1 MASPLFSSRC
11 TTLALRTILLIVGL
25 CAPVVQQCSSASFA
39 ADPSSQQSIPTS
51 AASRT
56 PQKVTRYTLPP
67 DRLRQAV
74 ELARS
79 GDELYFTEFGVTILL
94 LVILLKTG
102 VVARFSSW
110 AERSS
115 RFRILQASIFA
126 ALLLGALALSVL
138 PLHAWGHVLGM
149 RYNLSVEGWGPWL
162 LDWCK
167 GQAIAI
173 AIGAFAAWIVGGLL
187 RRSPRRWWFVA
198 WLIALPLIVFA
209 ALLEP
214 VVVEPLFYKFE
225 PLAASHPKLA
235 LQIQELATRAGAQI
249 PQDHMYEML
258 ASQKLNELNAYVT
271 GIGASKRVVVWDT
284 LFAHMT
290 EDEILLVVGHELGHY
305 VLGHVWKGIAASAA
319 GLFFGLWFLAAALR
333 WTVRRWGSGWR
344 ILDLNGWGALGVLW
358 LLGSLLLFLSTPLDS
373 AVSRYVEHQADVF
386 GLEITHGV
394 VPDASQVAAQ
404 SDQILGEVDLEEPDP
419 SPLVVF
425 WLYDHP
431 PIAERIQFDLE
442 YDPWAPG
449 HSPEFVRH

>member
-1 MASPLFSSRC
+1 M
-11 TTLALRTILLIVGL
+11 
-25 CAPVVQQCSSASFA
+25 
-39 ADPSSQQSIPTS
+39 
-51 AASRT
+51 
-56 PQKVTRYTLPP
+56 
-67 DRLRQAV
+67 

-79 GDELYFTEFGVTILL
+79 GDELYFAEFGVTILL

-102 VVARFSSW
+102 AVARFSSW

-115 RFRILQASIFA
+115 RFRILQASIFT
-126 ALLLGALALSVL
+126 ALLLGALALGVL
-138 PLHAWGHVLGM
+138 PLHAWGHVLGL

-214 VVVEPLFYKFE
+214 VVIEPLFYKFE

-235 LQIQELATRAGAQI
+235 QQIQELATRAGAQI
-249 PQDHMYEML
+249 PQDHMYEMF

-344 ILDLNGWGALGVLW
+344 ILDLNGWSALGVLW

-373 AVSRYVEHQADVF
+373 AVSRYIEHQADVF
-386 GLEITHGV
+386 ALEITHGV
-394 VPDASQVAAQ
+394 VPDVAQVAAQ
-404 SDQILGEVDLEEPDP
+404 GDQILGDVDLEEPDP
-419 SPLVVF
+419 SPFVVF

-431 PIAERIQFDLE
+431 PIAKRIQFDLE

-449 HSPEFVRH
+449 HSPEFVRP

>member
-1 MASPLFSSRC
+1 M
-11 TTLALRTILLIVGL
+11 LRPARILLSAILVFSCL
-25 CAPVVQQCSSASFA
+25 CA
-39 ADPSSQQSIPTS
+39 
-51 AASRT
+51 AASARCFGLT
-56 PQKVTRYTLPP
+56 PSAQNSSPQSATPNTPGQAPPKITHYTLPP

-79 GDELYFTEFGVTILL
+79 GDELYFAEFGVTIVLL
-94 LVILLKTG
+94 LILLQTG
-102 VVARFSSW
+102 AVARFSSW
-110 AERSS
+110 AERAS

-126 ALLLGALALSVL
+126 GLLLFPLALAVL
-138 PLHAWGHVLGM
+138 PLHVWGHVLSL

-187 RRSPRRWWFVA
+187 RRSPRRWWFAA

-209 ALLEP
+209 ALIEP
-214 VVVEPLFYKFE
+214 VVIEPLFYQFE

-235 LQIQELATRAGAQI
+235 QQIQELATRAGARI

-305 VLGHVWKGIAASAA
+305 VLGHVWKGIAASAV
-319 GLFFGLWFLAAALR
+319 GLFFGLWLLAVTLA
-333 WTVRRWGSGWR
+333 WTVRRWGTHWR
-344 ILDLNGWGALGVLW
+344 IHDPNGWGALGVLW
-358 LLGSLLLFLSTPLDS
+358 LLASLLLFFSTPLDN

-404 SDQILGEVDLEEPDP
+404 GDQILGDVDLEEPDP
-419 SPLVVF
+419 SPFVVF

-431 PIAERIQFDLE
+431 PIAKRIQFDLE